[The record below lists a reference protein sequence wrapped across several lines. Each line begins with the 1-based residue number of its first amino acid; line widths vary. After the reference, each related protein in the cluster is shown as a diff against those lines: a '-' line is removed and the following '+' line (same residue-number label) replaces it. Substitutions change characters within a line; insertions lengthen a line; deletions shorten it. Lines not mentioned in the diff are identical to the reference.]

1 MQSSGFTCGVVVG
14 IVDHCA
20 SVVIKHVDAYVIWK
34 LRFSNLGAH
43 FQVQMWSNVYPGRRR
58 NIFYVKKEV
67 IF

>member
-20 SVVIKHVDAYVIWK
+20 SVVIKHVDAYVMWK

-43 FQVQMWSNVYPGRRR
+43 FQVQIPSSNVVKC
-58 NIFYVKKEV
+58 VKKEV
-67 IF
+67 IYIL